1 MNAIKNKIHHLVH
14 LDCNF
19 DKSVTG
25 GVSLSFISFGV
36 YFNCHDVSVDRPTES
51 STTEADPF
59 LGAVHVI
66 STSSYVGTLL
76 LNKKTMFPLK
86 EQKIPATLKLLL
98 FKV

>member
-36 YFNCHDVSVDRPTES
+36 CFNCHDVSVDIVAES
-51 STTEADPF
+51 STTGADAFP
-59 LGAVHVI
+59 GAVRVI
-66 STSSYVGTLL
+66 SIGSYAGTLL
-76 LNKKTMFPLK
+76 LDKNTMFPIK
-86 EQKIPATLKLLL
+86 EQKLPGALKLLL

>member
-19 DKSVTG
+19 DKSVIG

-36 YFNCHDVSVDRPTES
+36 CFNCHDILVDRATKS
-51 STTEADPF
+51 STFEANPF
-59 LGAVHVI
+59 PGAVCVI
-66 STSSYVGTLL
+66 STGSHEGTLL
-76 LNKKTMFPLK
+76 LNKKTMFLLK
-86 EQKIPATLKLLL
+86 EQKLLGALKFLL